1 MTFCSEY
8 ITKQQLV
15 LLRVKN
21 IILCYEDFKIDM
33 FMNMLRLSQ
42 LHSIELVRFQTM
54 NLIFGFGGTWGC
66 SDFLEDDKK
75 LNKAFAYDE

>member
-1 MTFCSEY
+1 MTFSSEY
-8 ITKQQLV
+8 IKKQQFV

-42 LHSIELVRFQTM
+42 LHSIELVRFRTM
-54 NLIFGFGGTWGC
+54 NLILG
-66 SDFLEDDKK
+66 LE
-75 LNKAFAYDE
+75 EHGVVVTS